1 MKKNNKL
8 GRAMALPSAQRAPP
22 LTMDL
27 YPDFPKEL
35 SLPTYL
41 LPHAVLKEEF
51 HFKVHDISHKR
62 GSHVTLR

>member
-1 MKKNNKL
+1 
-8 GRAMALPSAQRAPP
+8 
-22 LTMDL
+22 MDL

-41 LPHAVLKEEF
+41 LPHAALKEEF